1 MGSKIDLPSELQE
14 TLIIHAKEFAPT
26 HKKRIKKWLA
36 IQFESRQQAEEVIL
50 KKTERAARRK
60 TLSQSIF

>member
-1 MGSKIDLPSELQE
+1 MGSKIDLPSELKE